1 MANHYSKERMQA
13 EAAFAQ
19 TQNRSNHRIE
29 AEPRVS
35 PADEKTARLK
45 AARLE
50 RDALKARSKT
60 S

>member
-1 MANHYSKERMQA
+1 MANNYSKERVQA

-19 TQNRSNHRIE
+19 TQNRSDRKIE
-29 AEPRVS
+29 TQPSVS
-35 PADEKTARLK
+35 AADQNTARLK

-50 RDALKARSKT
+50 RDALKARPKT